1 MPVRTAFFFICLGF
15 CLSIAAPV
23 FCQPKT
29 DVVTLGNGDHITGEI
44 VSLSRGRLAL
54 KTDDAG
60 TINIEW
66 DKIRR
71 VQSTRVFEIETTDGR
86 RLLGGLSSPADRQIA
101 VGIADHPVT
110 FAMDDVT
117 RLTPIG
123 ASFWS
128 KLEGSVNAGF
138 SYSHSAQLSQVTF
151 NQDAVYRRPAF
162 QFRMASS
169 ATLTQQEN
177 TEDDNRAS
185 LSIDY
190 VRYRGPKWFIA
201 SGGRLESNQ
210 SLGLVLRS
218 QIGATAGVRLIN
230 TNRSQFETGAGVVAN
245 NEQAVDQT
253 ESTQNL
259 EAVFMVNTSYY
270 TYDSPKTTVDFS
282 TSYYPSLSQQGRQR
296 VQIDSAF
303 HREIAKD
310 LLLTF
315 SVFYTFDSKPP
326 KEGSARTDVGL
337 VTSLGWTFGR

>member
-1 MPVRTAFFFICLGF
+1 MLVRTSLIFLSLCV
-15 CLSIAAPV
+15 CLSIAAPAW
-23 FCQPKT
+23 CQPKT
-29 DVVTLGNGDHITGEI
+29 DVVTLSNGDHITGEI
-44 VSLSRGRLAL
+44 TSLSRGRLAL

-71 VQSTRVFEIETTDGR
+71 IQSTRLFEIETTDGR
-86 RLLGGLSSPADRQIA
+86 RLLGSISSPQDRQIA
-101 VGIADHPVT
+101 IGVLANPLT

-138 SYSHSAQLSQVTF
+138 SYSHSAQLSQITF

-162 QFRMASS
+162 QFRMASA
-169 ATLTQQEN
+169 ATLTQQQGA
-177 TEDDNRAS
+177 EDDNRAS
-185 LSIDY
+185 LSGDY
-190 VRYRGPKWFIA
+190 IRYRGLRWFIA

-218 QIGATAGVRLIN
+218 QAGGTVGLRLVN
-230 TNRSQFETGAGVVAN
+230 TNRAQFETGAGMVFN
-245 NEQAVDQT
+245 NEKAVDQT

-270 TYDSPKTTVDFS
+270 TYDSPKTTIDFS
-282 TSYYPSLSQQGRQR
+282 TLYYPSLSQAGRQR
-296 VQIDSAF
+296 VQIDSSF
-303 HREIAKD
+303 NREIVKD
-310 LLLTF
+310 LTLTF

-326 KEGSARTDVGL
+326 KEGAARTDVGI
-337 VTSLGWTFGR
+337 VTSLGWSFGR

>member
-1 MPVRTAFFFICLGF
+1 MLVRISLVAA
-15 CLSIAAPV
+15 CLSIAIPAW
-23 FCQPKT
+23 CQPKT

-44 VSLSRGRLAL
+44 TSLSRGRLAL

-71 VQSTRVFEIETTDGR
+71 IQSTRLFEIETTDGR
-86 RLLGGLSSPADRQIA
+86 RLLGSVSSPQDRQIA
-101 VGIADHPVT
+101 IGVMENPLT
-110 FAMDDVT
+110 FVMDDVT

-128 KLEGSVNAGF
+128 KLEGSINAGF
-138 SYSHSAQLSQVTF
+138 SYTHSAQLSQITF
-151 NQDAVYRRPAF
+151 DQDAVYRRPAF

-169 ATLTQQEN
+169 ATLTQQED

-185 LSIDY
+185 LSLDY
-190 VRYRGPKWFIA
+190 VRYRGLRWFIA
-201 SGGRLESNQ
+201 SGGLLESNQ

-218 QIGATAGVRLIN
+218 QVGATAGVRLVN
-230 TNRSQFETGAGVVAN
+230 TNRAQFETGAGIVAN
-245 NEQAVDQT
+245 NEQAVDNA

-259 EAVFMVNTSYY
+259 EAVFMANGSYY
-270 TYDSPKTTVDFS
+270 TYDSPKTTIDWK
-282 TSYYPSLSQQGRQR
+282 TLYYPSLSQQGRQR
-296 VQIDSAF
+296 VQIDSSF
-303 HREIAKD
+303 NRELYKD
-310 LLLTF
+310 LTLTF

-326 KEGSARTDVGL
+326 KEGSARTDIGL

>member
-1 MPVRTAFFFICLGF
+1 MLVRSVLIFLSLCV
-15 CLSIAAPV
+15 CLSIAAPAW
-23 FCQPKT
+23 CQPKT
-29 DVVTLGNGDHITGEI
+29 DVVTLRNGDHLTGEI
-44 VSLSRGRLAL
+44 TSLSRGRLAL

-71 VQSTRVFEIETTDGR
+71 IQSTRLFEIETTDGR
-86 RLLGGLSSPADRQIA
+86 RLLGSVSSPQDRQIA
-101 VGIADHPVT
+101 IGVMENPLT
-110 FAMDDVT
+110 FAMDEVT

-138 SYSHSAQLSQVTF
+138 SYTHSAQLSQITF

-169 ATLTQQEN
+169 ATLTQQVG

-185 LSIDY
+185 LSLEY
-190 VRYRGPKWFIA
+190 VRYRGPRWFIA

-218 QIGATAGVRLIN
+218 QIGAAAGLRLVN
-230 TNRSQFETGAGVVAN
+230 TNHAQFETGAGIVGN
-245 NEQAVDQT
+245 NEQPVDS
-253 ESTQNL
+253 ESTQNI
-259 EAVFMVNTSYY
+259 EALFLANGSYY
-270 TYDSPKTTVDFS
+270 MYDSPKTTIDWN
-282 TSYYPSLSQQGRQR
+282 TQYYPSLSQKGRQR
-296 VQIDSAF
+296 IQIDSSF
-303 HREIAKD
+303 SRELYKD
-310 LLLTF
+310 LTLTL

-326 KEGSARTDVGL
+326 QEGAKRTDVGI
-337 VTSLGWTFGR
+337 VTSLGWSFGR